1 MRNFKTTIIALVV
14 LIVAIVVFICVKSF
28 IGKDSEPDE
37 TDATSTSVSIFN
49 IDTEKVTKVRALNEE
64 EFSLYKTEDI
74 WHCNSHLDMEVY
86 SESVEDII
94 DDFASLKGNIITDFD
109 SLSDYNIN
117 EKSPYTELE
126 LSDGT
131 TYKLMFGTTDA
142 QGSYRYVMVSGQ
154 EDTIFRVFEVYAS
167 KIMLTRG
174 LLVKLNA

>member
-94 DDFASLKGNIITDFD
+94 DDFASLKAFD
-109 SLSDYNIN
+109 AAPFESAPTSSAVYVGFVAALAHEYTSLAGK
-117 EKSPYTELE
+117 E
-126 LSDGT
+126 DG
-131 TYKLMFGTTDA
+131 LFL
-142 QGSYRYVMVSGQ
+142 
-154 EDTIFRVFEVYAS
+154 I
-167 KIMLTRG
+167 
-174 LLVKLNA
+174 